1 MEVALTRTAPANRPG
16 SHIGAE
22 PGRVK
27 PDEQPGAAESK
38 RLAVI
43 LLATRSTTN

>member
-1 MEVALTRTAPANRPG
+1 MDVALTRTAPANRPG

-27 PDEQPGAAESK
+27 ADELSGAEVSK